1 MSATPDSTLANPEQR
16 IADLE
21 RQLAER
27 EAELA
32 EREAELA
39 EAREQQTAT
48 AEVLQ
53 VINSSP
59 GDLAPVFYAILEK
72 AHTLCDADDGLLLTF
87 DGDQFRIAAAHG
99 GPGFVEAAQQLS
111 QQLSPARAASARM
124 LRSGA
129 TGVVLVGVVL
139 ATIATATLTTL
150 GFAIG
155 FALLGAGIVLWSAR
169 GRLDLHPEWTAFG
182 ALWVTLPCICLLWLA
197 RGGPNGRATLFWIL
211 AVVWATDIGAYVI
224 GRTLGG
230 PRLAPRWSP
239 RKTWAGL
246 SGGVACA
253 ALAGWATAIWLGI
266 SPALPLVL
274 LSTGLAIVEQ
284 FGDLAESLAKR
295 RFGVKDSSGLIPG
308 HGGLLDRLDGLLAV
322 MPVVALLTLI
332 YGRSVLTW
340 Q

>member
-1 MSATPDSTLANPEQR
+1 MNSAAANADTVRRLARAEHGSLRPRVLSAITLAPLP
-16 IADLE
+16 IA
-21 RQLAER
+21 A
-27 EAELA
+27 
-32 EREAELA
+32 
-39 EAREQQTAT
+39 
-48 AEVLQ
+48 
-53 VINSSP
+53 IWFGSP
-59 GDLAPVFYAILEK
+59 WLP
-72 AHTLCDADDGLLLTF
+72 LLTALAGAVMAWEWGRLCRLGRF
-87 DGDQFRIAAAHG
+87 
-99 GPGFVEAAQQLS
+99 
-111 QQLSPARAASARM
+111 
-124 LRSGA
+124 GA
-129 TGVVLVGVVL
+129 TGIVLVGVVL

-150 GFAIG
+150 GSAVG
-155 FALLGAGIVLWSAR
+155 FALLGAAIVFWFAR
-169 GRLDLHPEWTAFG
+169 RRPDLHPEWTAFG

-197 RGGPNGRATLFWIL
+197 RGGPNGRATLLWLL

-246 SGGVACA
+246 AGGAACA
-253 ALAGWATAIWLGI
+253 ALVGWTTVLWLGI

-274 LSTGLAIVEQ
+274 LSAGLAIVEQ

-322 MPVVALLTLI
+322 IPVVALLTLI
-332 YGRSVLTW
+332 AGRSVIAW

>member
-1 MSATPDSTLANPEQR
+1 MNSAAANADTVRRLARAEHGSLRPRVLSAITLAPLP
-16 IADLE
+16 IA
-21 RQLAER
+21 A
-27 EAELA
+27 
-32 EREAELA
+32 
-39 EAREQQTAT
+39 
-48 AEVLQ
+48 
-53 VINSSP
+53 IWFGSP
-59 GDLAPVFYAILEK
+59 WLP
-72 AHTLCDADDGLLLTF
+72 LLT
-87 DGDQFRIAAAHG
+87 ALG
-99 GPGFVEAAQQLS
+99 GAVMAWEWGRLCRRGRF
-111 QQLSPARAASARM
+111 
-124 LRSGA
+124 GA
-129 TGVVLVGVVL
+129 TGIVLVGVVL

-150 GFAIG
+150 GSAVG
-155 FALLGAGIVLWSAR
+155 FALLGAAIVFWSAR
-169 GRLDLHPEWTAFG
+169 RRPDLHPEWTAFG

-197 RGGPNGRATLFWIL
+197 RGGPNGRATLLWLL

-246 SGGVACA
+246 AGGAACA
-253 ALAGWATAIWLGI
+253 ALVGWTTVLWLGI

-274 LSTGLAIVEQ
+274 LSAGLAIVEQ

-322 MPVVALLTLI
+322 IPVVALLTLI
-332 YGRSVLTW
+332 AGRSVIAW

>member
-1 MSATPDSTLANPEQR
+1 MNSAAGNAGTVLRLAYAEHSSLRPR
-16 IADLE
+16 VLSAIA
-21 RQLAER
+21 
-27 EAELA
+27 
-32 EREAELA
+32 
-39 EAREQQTAT
+39 
-48 AEVLQ
+48 
-53 VINSSP
+53 
-59 GDLAPVFYAILEK
+59 LAPLPIAAIWFGSPWLP
-72 AHTLCDADDGLLLTF
+72 LLTALAGSVMAWEWGRLCRRGLF
-87 DGDQFRIAAAHG
+87 
-99 GPGFVEAAQQLS
+99 
-111 QQLSPARAASARM
+111 
-124 LRSGA
+124 GA

-197 RGGPNGRATLFWIL
+197 RGGPNGRATLLWIL

-224 GRTLGG
+224 GRTAGG

-246 SGGVACA
+246 AGGTACA
-253 ALAGWATAIWLGI
+253 ALAGWATAAWLGI

-274 LSTGLAIVEQ
+274 LSAGLAIVAQ

-322 MPVVALLTLI
+322 IPVVALLTLI
-332 YGRSVLTW
+332 DGRSIVTW

>member
-1 MSATPDSTLANPEQR
+1 MNSAAANADTVRRLARAEHGSLRPRVLSAITLAPLP
-16 IADLE
+16 IA
-21 RQLAER
+21 A
-27 EAELA
+27 
-32 EREAELA
+32 
-39 EAREQQTAT
+39 
-48 AEVLQ
+48 
-53 VINSSP
+53 IWFGSP
-59 GDLAPVFYAILEK
+59 WLP
-72 AHTLCDADDGLLLTF
+72 LLTALA
-87 DGDQFRIAAAHG
+87 GAVMAWEWG
-99 GPGFVEAAQQLS
+99 QLC
-111 QQLSPARAASARM
+111 RRG
-124 LRSGA
+124 RFGA
-129 TGVVLVGVVL
+129 TGIVLVGVVL

-150 GFAIG
+150 GSAVG
-155 FALLGAGIVLWSAR
+155 FALLGAVIVFWSAR
-169 GRLDLHPEWTAFG
+169 RRPDLHPEWTAFG

-197 RGGPNGRATLFWIL
+197 RGGPNGRATLLWLL

-246 SGGVACA
+246 AGGTACA
-253 ALAGWATAIWLGI
+253 ALVGWATVVWLGI

-274 LSTGLAIVEQ
+274 LSAALAIVEQ

-322 MPVVALLTLI
+322 IPVVALLTLI
-332 YGRSVLTW
+332 AGRSVVAW

>member
-1 MSATPDSTLANPEQR
+1 MNSAGGNAGMVRRLAHAECGSLRPR
-16 IADLE
+16 VLSAIA
-21 RQLAER
+21 
-27 EAELA
+27 
-32 EREAELA
+32 
-39 EAREQQTAT
+39 
-48 AEVLQ
+48 
-53 VINSSP
+53 
-59 GDLAPVFYAILEK
+59 LAPLPIAAIWFGSPWLP
-72 AHTLCDADDGLLLTF
+72 LLTALAGAVMAWEWGRLCRRGRF
-87 DGDQFRIAAAHG
+87 
-99 GPGFVEAAQQLS
+99 
-111 QQLSPARAASARM
+111 
-124 LRSGA
+124 GA
-129 TGVVLVGVVL
+129 TGIVLVGVVL

-155 FALLGAGIVLWSAR
+155 FALLGAGIVFWSAR

-197 RGGPNGRATLFWIL
+197 RGGPNGRATLLWIL

-224 GRTLGG
+224 GRTAGG

-246 SGGVACA
+246 AGGTACA
-253 ALAGWATAIWLGI
+253 ALAGWATAAWLGI

-274 LSTGLAIVEQ
+274 LSAALAIVAQ

-322 MPVVALLTLI
+322 IPVVALLTLI
-332 YGRSVLTW
+332 DGRSVVAW

>member
-1 MSATPDSTLANPEQR
+1 MNSAAGNADTVLRLAHAEYGSLRPR
-16 IADLE
+16 VLSAIA
-21 RQLAER
+21 
-27 EAELA
+27 
-32 EREAELA
+32 
-39 EAREQQTAT
+39 
-48 AEVLQ
+48 
-53 VINSSP
+53 
-59 GDLAPVFYAILEK
+59 LAPLPIAAIWFGSPWLP
-72 AHTLCDADDGLLLTF
+72 LLTALAGAVMAWEWGRLCRRGRF
-87 DGDQFRIAAAHG
+87 
-99 GPGFVEAAQQLS
+99 
-111 QQLSPARAASARM
+111 
-124 LRSGA
+124 GA
-129 TGVVLVGVVL
+129 TGIVLVGVVL
-139 ATIATATLTTL
+139 ATIAAATLTTL

-197 RGGPNGRATLFWIL
+197 RGGPNGRATLLWVL

-224 GRTLGG
+224 GRTAGG

-246 SGGVACA
+246 AGGAACA
-253 ALAGWATAIWLGI
+253 ALAGWTTAAWLGI

-274 LSTGLAIVEQ
+274 LSAGLAIVEQ

-295 RFGVKDSSGLIPG
+295 RFGMKDSSGLIPG

-322 MPVVALLTLI
+322 IPVVALLTLI
-332 YGRSVLTW
+332 DGRSVVTW